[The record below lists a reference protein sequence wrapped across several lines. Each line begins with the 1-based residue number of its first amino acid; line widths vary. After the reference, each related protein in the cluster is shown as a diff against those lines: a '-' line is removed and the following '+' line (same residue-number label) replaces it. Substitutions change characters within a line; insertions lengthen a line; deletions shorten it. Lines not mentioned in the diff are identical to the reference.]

1 MLLETPELL
10 PSSNSEA
17 ATSTVCKVSWNNDD
31 DPSRSFRAEI
41 VFRSSQDVEQELVR
55 LFATMAQRDQ
65 GGDDGDMEDDNAAFN
80 RMEEEAEIE
89 SEISEGLEKI
99 KAIWGLDEDALAGMS
114 VQDLLT
120 SNHEVLELLGTTKTI
135 SSGNTEHF
143 AECVK
148 SYLDS
153 SETAQGFKA
162 WPLITEARLFV
173 KAPLLRHGIVLV
185 DLPGLS
191 DAVESRA
198 QVAEKYRQKLGI
210 TAIVTPARRAIDEK
224 TGVQLM
230 SEYQTLR
237 MQLDGAYHKK
247 GFCVVVSQI
256 DEIDCDVFIKGH
268 PHAKEDPSL
277 QKDASDIDVLTQK
290 SAVIAAQLN
299 EENTRLEK
307 ISAKLAKVNR
317 KLEAVT
323 PSGPGSQKLKKGT
336 CCIGFP

>member
-1 MLLETPELL
+1 M
-10 PSSNSEA
+10 
-17 ATSTVCKVSWNNDD
+17 DD
-31 DPSRSFRAEI
+31 EGA
-41 VFRSSQDVEQELVR
+41 V
-55 LFATMAQRDQ
+55 
-65 GGDDGDMEDDNAAFN
+65 FN
-80 RMEEEAEIE
+80 RMEEEAEME
-89 SEISEGLEKI
+89 NEISEGLEKI
-99 KAIWGLDEDALAGMS
+99 KAIWGLDEEALSDMS
-114 VQDLLT
+114 ARDILT
-120 SNHEVLELLGTTKTI
+120 SNREVLELLGTTKTI
-135 SSGNTEHF
+135 SSGNPEHF
-143 AECVK
+143 AQSVK

-173 KAPLLRHGIVLV
+173 KAPLLKHGIVLV

-198 QVAEKYRQKLGI
+198 QVTEKYRQKLGI

-268 PHAKEDPSL
+268 RHAKEDPEL
-277 QKDASDIDVLTQK
+277 QNDTGQIDILTQRL
-290 SAVIAAQLN
+290 VTIGAQLN
-299 EENTRLEK
+299 ESNTRLEK
-307 ISAKLAKVNR
+307 IAAKFAKVCR

-323 PSGPGSQKLKKGT
+323 PTGPGSQKLKRGT
-336 CCIGFP
+336 CRIAWP